1 MYVGHIVRL
10 AFVKLFNVLEQKKEK
25 LFLLQAVTSFKH
37 WNAAVKFFPT
47 SIRHVHMS
55 WHLIYTK
62 KYIHQNICCVNN
74 PRIIWRT
81 KGLSIPRSIK
91 YSFLF
96 YRTTLIWVVIKC
108 NYILIQHNMLIPKMW
123 KKIKNSLTTKNLLSK
138 TNKNSTVFQK
148 TKMFY

>member
-1 MYVGHIVRL
+1 MHVIKGVRRPYSS
-10 AFVKLFNVLEQKKEK
+10 FGICEIIQCFGTEK
-25 LFLLQAVTSFKH
+25 RKTFLLQAVTSFKH

-62 KYIHQNICCVNN
+62 TYIHQNICCVL
-74 PRIIWRT
+74 RIP
-81 KGLSIPRSIK
+81 KSIK

-123 KKIKNSLTTKNLLSK
+123 KKIKNSLTTKTLLSK